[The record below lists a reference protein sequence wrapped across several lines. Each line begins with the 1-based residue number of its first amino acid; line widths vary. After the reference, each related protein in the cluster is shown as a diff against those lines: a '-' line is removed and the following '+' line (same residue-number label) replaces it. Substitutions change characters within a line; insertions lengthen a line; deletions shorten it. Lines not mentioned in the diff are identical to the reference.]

1 MWHVLKSTPRSLV
14 TLIIESDAISCSLF
28 TVHQKKIIHQAMH
41 EIFLE
46 YSEIEKGIIFNITR
60 IKAELSR
67 FLKKNNATDCYV
79 ALTLPNNALQEKIV
93 TTSSHDFS
101 SAQLAEHIP
110 YNHVSNV
117 HILATT
123 PELHKVYLFSMARE
137 LLLHYQLLA
146 LTTPFNCCL
155 ISSSLRALLELNN
168 LESIAELS
176 TIEEYRSHSKN
187 ALQQQALESIFLH
200 NTTSLHEQ
208 ETIATHVGLFL
219 LGKHL
224 LYENK

>member
-1 MWHVLKSTPRSLV
+1 MWHVLKSTPKSLV

-28 TVHQKKIIHQAMH
+28 TLHQKKIIQQALH
-41 EIFLE
+41 EISLE

-79 ALTLPNNALQEKIV
+79 ALALPNNALQEKIV

-110 YNHVSNV
+110 HNHVSNV
-117 HILATT
+117 HTLATT

-155 ISSSLRALLELNN
+155 ISSSLRALLELSN
-168 LESIAELS
+168 LENAEFS

-187 ALQQQALESIFLH
+187 ALQQHAFESTSLH
-200 NTTSLHEQ
+200 NTIPCNEQ
-208 ETIATHVGLFL
+208 ETIATHIGLFL
-219 LGKHL
+219 LGKRL